1 LDYNKKIIRM
11 SLPLA
16 VSNLKEANDTLFH
29 ELAHALTPSCGHNE
43 WKEACVKLGA
53 TPERLAPANITA
65 RSTFAKTKTYKL
77 TCPCCNFYA
86 TKSRKSS
93 SSSSCP
99 KCDKN
104 ITLN

>member
-1 LDYNKKIIRM
+1 M

-29 ELAHALTPSCGHNE
+29 ELAHALTPSCGHNNE

-65 RSTFAKTKTYKL
+65 RRQHLPKQKTYKL

-99 KCDKN
+99 KCDKKYN
-104 ITLN
+104 DNFKLI

>member
-1 LDYNKKIIRM
+1 MIHYFN
-11 SLPLA
+11 
-16 VSNLKEANDTLFH
+16 

-43 WKEACVKLGA
+43 WKEALLNCA
-53 TPERLAPANITA
+53 TPKRLAPANITA
-65 RSTFAKTKTYKL
+65 RRQHLPKQKTYKL

-104 ITLN
+104 IMITLN